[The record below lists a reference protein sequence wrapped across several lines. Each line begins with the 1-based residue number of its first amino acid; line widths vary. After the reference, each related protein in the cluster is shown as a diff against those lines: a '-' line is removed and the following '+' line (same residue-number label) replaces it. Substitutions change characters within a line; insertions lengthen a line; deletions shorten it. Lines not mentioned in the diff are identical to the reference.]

1 MFNLFRNKDL
11 ELRVQHL
18 EKEIHKAL
26 HENKELAKVAAEVVT
41 LQEKVQQGLESQLK
55 TAQQTIKKLSA
66 KNRKLEKADKYQ
78 ERGVVGS
85 GKLSNKNFT
94 PSPVYD
100 LSPKTS
106 RMESIKKAVDKLTPP
121 KKVVI
126 GEITPRSVN
135 LGKMPPVDRAAVM
148 SDLLELNIIP
158 TGGNNVSIDGTDI
171 PMKVIAYREGVRTY
185 NCRIKEDCYLVVA
198 DKVTNKFY
206 LHFAK
211 RKDASESGSYSFS
224 QGSARLATIRANH
237 VKVLQVLKDK
247 VGG

>member
-94 PSPVYD
+94 PSPAHD

-106 RMESIKKAVDKLTPP
+106 RMESIKKAADKLTPP

-148 SDLLELNIIP
+148 SDLLNVDVVQHGVGTELK
-158 TGGNNVSIDGTDI
+158 DGTLI
-171 PMKVIAYREGVRTY
+171 KVVKIREGMRVY
-185 NCRIKEDCYLVVA
+185 NTSIRKDCYLLVV
-198 DKVTNKFY
+198 DLITNKFY
-206 LHFAK
+206 LHYAK
-211 RKDASESGSYSFS
+211 AKDATPQGNYSFG
-224 QGSARLATIRANH
+224 QNSATMSAIRANH
-237 VKVLQVLKDK
+237 GKVLQVLKDK